1 MRACVRV
8 CVRETDR
15 DGDETM
21 ADFAYHTPSPMA
33 NERWLSSRRCELN
46 LEPNQRKKERMTAD
60 DGHLKSHLQ

>member
-1 MRACVRV
+1 
-8 CVRETDR
+8 
-15 DGDETM
+15 M